1 MLRSVIIAVY
11 DQNVSKEPQVA
22 GGSDICQ
29 IFDLYFIHP
38 INKIIIEI
46 LYYALIVSP

>member
-1 MLRSVIIAVY
+1 MLRSVNIAVY

-29 IFDLYFIHP
+29 IFDLYFIHL

-46 LYYALIVSP
+46 LYYALIVSQ